1 MLCRRKSDKKD
12 FRIGMENIKTNSI
25 FISDMETAE
34 MNTISNSKLKI
45 EVINA
50 DSFFE
55 IEIVT
60 DAVKFNMENYRFSK

>member
-1 MLCRRKSDKKD
+1 
-12 FRIGMENIKTNSI
+12 MENIKTNSI

>member
-1 MLCRRKSDKKD
+1 
-12 FRIGMENIKTNSI
+12 MENIKTNSI

-34 MNTISNSKLKI
+34 MNSISNSKLKI